1 MNHPSAF
8 RIILLRFF
16 IYGPLIAIAIFSLF
30 YLYKYYHA
38 SIITISESTAPD
50 LIAKNVD
57 AWQFDVKGKPQYRL
71 ISATA
76 QHYNKDNRTNF
87 TLVTGYLY
95 MPTEP
100 YWQVKADT
108 ALATNGYE
116 TVFLNGHVYIHQA
129 AGKKNSEQTLTT
141 DHLTIYPS
149 KKIAQT
155 DAPITARRP
164 DMVTT
169 SKGAYLDLNNN
180 SVKLHQAYTIY
191 TPRSTS

>member
-1 MNHPSAF
+1 MSYQSTF
-8 RIILLRFF
+8 RTTLLRFF
-16 IYGPLIAIAIFSLF
+16 IYGPLLSIAIFGLF
-30 YLYKYYHA
+30 HLYKYYHT
-38 SIITISESTAPD
+38 SIITINGSTEPD

-57 AWQFDVKGKPQYRL
+57 AWQFDVKGQPQYRL

-76 QHYNKDNRTNF
+76 QYYNTDNRTNL
-87 TLVTGYLY
+87 TVVTGYLY

-100 YWQVKADT
+100 YWEVKADT

-129 AGKKNSEQTLTT
+129 AGKKNSAQTFTT
-141 DHLTIYPS
+141 DYLTIYPS

-155 DAPITARRP
+155 DAPITANRL

-169 SKGAYLDLNNN
+169 SKGAYLDLNNH
-180 SVKLHQAYTIY
+180 SVKLHQVYTIY
-191 TPRSTS
+191 TPSSTS